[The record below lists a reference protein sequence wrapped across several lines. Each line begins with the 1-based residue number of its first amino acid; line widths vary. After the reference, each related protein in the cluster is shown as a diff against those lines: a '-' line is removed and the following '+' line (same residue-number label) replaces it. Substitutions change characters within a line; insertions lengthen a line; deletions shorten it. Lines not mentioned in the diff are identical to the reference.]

1 MGVVGEYRGVLG
13 LEIWILKVEVG
24 IGFGNGIAIIG
35 FGYLDANRKYSRRNA
50 SKCSRITAEFQSV
63 E

>member
-1 MGVVGEYRGVLG
+1 MGEYRGVLG
-13 LEIWILKVEVG
+13 LEIWIIKVEVG
-24 IGFGNGIAIIG
+24 IGLGSGIAFISL
-35 FGYLDANRKYSRRNA
+35 GYLDANRKYSRRNA